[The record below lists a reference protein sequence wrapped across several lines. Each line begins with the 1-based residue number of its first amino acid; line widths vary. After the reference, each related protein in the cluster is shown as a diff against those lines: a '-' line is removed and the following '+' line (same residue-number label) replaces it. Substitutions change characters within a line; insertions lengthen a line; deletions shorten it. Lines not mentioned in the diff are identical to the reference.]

1 VAEAGIETL
10 AQVPELALLS
20 KRHLRRLLKA
30 MHEYE
35 YPAGETVVREGV
47 HGQTLF
53 VVLEGKARVS
63 RRGRTVGR
71 VGAGDFFGE
80 IAVLDR
86 GPRTAS
92 VVAETPLRCWAL
104 HREELRDLVKAEPAL
119 GWALLESLAS
129 RLRSAHG
136 D

>member
-1 VAEAGIETL
+1 VADAGIDTL
-10 AQVPELALLS
+10 VQVPEFALLS
-20 KRHLRRLLKA
+20 KRHLRRVLKA
-30 MHEYE
+30 MHEYQ
-35 YPAGETVVREGV
+35 YPAGESIVREGA

-71 VGAGDFFGE
+71 VGPGDFFGE

-92 VVAETPLRCWAL
+92 VVAETPVRCWAL
-104 HREELRDLVKAEPAL
+104 HREELRDLIKAEPTL

-129 RLRSAHG
+129 RLRSSHG